1 MQKPIVAAIAR
12 IDDDAWVD
20 IDDDIG
26 ARAQV
31 AETLSNG
38 RRLIV
43 RRTLNES
50 DHPTMFE
57 DWRHHAFLTNQPGEA
72 LDLDRCH
79 RAHAVV
85 ELTIRDLKHDAGMVQ
100 QAGRRGSAG
109 ARPRR
114 RGRGPAPSRS
124 GRSLP
129 RWRTAPR
136 P

>member
-57 DWRHHAFLTNQPGEA
+57 DWRHHAFLTNQPGGGPGPGP
-72 LDLDRCH
+72 LSPC
-79 RAHAVV
+79 
-85 ELTIRDLKHDAGMVQ
+85 
-100 QAGRRGSAG
+100 
-109 ARPRR
+109 PR
-114 RGRGPAPSRS
+114 RGRADHP
-124 GRSLP
+124 
-129 RWRTAPR
+129 
-136 P
+136 